1 MLILLIHFLKNELG
15 ESAKLYNSVNDTRI
29 TINHYCIHIIKTLC
43 PSYYRG
49 YRPEISYINISIDT
63 KNKLYATYWEDI
75 YIKTEMYSNRIKPV
89 RLINDIKDIDIQE
102 LLDDDY
108 ALKNTISKEK
118 MDEWDSWKLY

>member
-1 MLILLIHFLKNELG
+1 
-15 ESAKLYNSVNDTRI
+15 
-29 TINHYCIHIIKTLC
+29 
-43 PSYYRG
+43 
-49 YRPEISYINISIDT
+49 
-63 KNKLYATYWEDI
+63 
-75 YIKTEMYSNRIKPV
+75 MYSNRIKPV